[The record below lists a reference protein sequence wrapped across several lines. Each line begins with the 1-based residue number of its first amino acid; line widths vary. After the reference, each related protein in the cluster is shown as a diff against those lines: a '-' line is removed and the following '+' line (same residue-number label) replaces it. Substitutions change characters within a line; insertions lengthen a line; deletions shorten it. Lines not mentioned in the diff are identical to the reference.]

1 MLIKFWLGVVLSIAL
16 AVLCIYLLSQITKRL
31 KGNGATGGLVG
42 FLLGA
47 VLVILIL
54 VLPGRMYIV
63 TGDAEY
69 VHYMVFGSP
78 EYEMESGEKLK
89 LIMNYNQC
97 CVVNETDKPVV
108 IEEVVYG
115 GYGFGGD
122 TDWVEPGKAEFMP
135 DHRIFYF
142 FDDGPPDEIMVNDD
156 SEETIRLWLRKRR
169 E

>member
-1 MLIKFWLGVVLSIAL
+1 MLIKFSIGVILSIVLAL
-16 AVLCIYLLSQITKRL
+16 LFIYLFSLITKKS
-31 KGNGATGGLVG
+31 KGNGAVGGFVG
-42 FLLGA
+42 FLAGA
-47 VLVILIL
+47 ILVILML
-54 VLPGRMYIV
+54 VLPGRLYVV
-63 TGDAEY
+63 TGDSEY
-69 VHYMVFGSP
+69 SHYMVFGSP
-78 EYEMESGEKLK
+78 EYELPSGDMFK
-89 LIMNYNQC
+89 IDMSYDQC

-122 TDWVEPGKAEFMP
+122 TDWVEPDEAEYMP

-156 SEETIRLWLRKRR
+156 SEETVRLWLRKRR